1 MRILIEPIDTTAVKV
16 RLDVHGNSNSQPCVP
31 LTLWGWG
38 FAGTEV
44 LKIEVP
50 NRADPVTA
58 TDAHWDDLK
67 EEGTAITLDAA
78 SNMVS
83 FHAPGIFRISKT
95 AEADANGIGCA
106 IM

>member
-1 MRILIEPIDTTAVKV
+1 MRILITPVATTAVKV

-38 FAGTEV
+38 FDGAEV

-58 TDAHWDDLK
+58 TDAHWDEWKVGGSAIKLDASDNRL
-67 EEGTAITLDAA
+67 AIT
-78 SNMVS
+78 
-83 FHAPGIFRISKT
+83 APGIFRLSKT

-106 IM
+106 II